1 MTDITDLPF
10 IASTGKH
17 KLSYWNTRPNGDY
30 ADECLLG
37 EAYAREAVRYMAEE
51 SDPTLLGLILSDIN
65 RKGGNS
71 GIEIGFMHAI
81 AKYAIAT
88 AAKNTSMQPTK

>member
-37 EAYAREAVRYMAEE
+37 EAYAREVVQYMAEDN
-51 SDPTLLGLILSDIN
+51 DPTLLGLIVSEMN
-65 RKGGNS
+65 KQMNHS
-71 GIEIGFMHAI
+71 GIEVGFMHAI
-81 AKYAIAT
+81 AKFAIAT